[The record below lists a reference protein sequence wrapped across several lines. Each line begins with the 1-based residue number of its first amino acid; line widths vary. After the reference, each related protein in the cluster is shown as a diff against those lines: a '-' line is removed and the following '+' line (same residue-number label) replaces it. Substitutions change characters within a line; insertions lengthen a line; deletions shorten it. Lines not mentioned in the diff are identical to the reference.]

1 MTKPGVFDAVML
13 CAIRISDVP
22 GTPVENIAKLVY
34 ADVYVGC
41 TQNSIV
47 KFEAPNAV
55 ARLATEPMLLSDLLE
70 YINPLIPAADPAI
83 KIDPGTWMFRALLPL
98 IWTPPDAGN
107 HVPAGVERI
116 TSVTFVESAITPS
129 ERIPP

>member
-1 MTKPGVFDAVML
+1 MTNPGVFDAVML

-34 ADVYVGC
+34 VDVYVGW

-55 ARLATEPMLLSDLLE
+55 AKLQLYVEALYPV
-70 YINPLIPAADPAI
+70 PPAAVPLK
-83 KIDPGTWMFRALLPL
+83 KIEPGTWIFRALLPL

-107 HVPAGVERI
+107 HVPPGVERI
-116 TSVTFVESAITPS
+116 TSVTLVESAITPS

>member
-34 ADVYVGC
+34 VDVYVGC

-47 KFEAPNAV
+47 KFEAPNDV
-55 ARLATEPMLLSDLLE
+55 AKLETVPAPAPE
-70 YINPLIPAADPAI
+70 YINPLLPAAVPGL
-83 KIDPGTWMFRALLPL
+83 KIDPGTWIFRALLPV
-98 IWTPPDAGN
+98 IWTPPEAGN
-107 HVPAGVERI
+107 HVPPGVERI
-116 TSVTFVESAITPS
+116 TSVTLVELAITPS
-129 ERIPP
+129 ERMPP